1 MLLAPDKWPM
11 NSNFEADILELEA
24 KWGNAYDFRDQSI
37 KINRN
42 DQVR

>member
-11 NSNFEADILELEA
+11 NSNFEADVLELQANGE
-24 KWGNAYDFRDQSI
+24 NAYDFSDHRI